1 MVIQGS
7 VLMELSAQTTDSIK
21 NIISHLSEV
30 IDKLQVHRIKIIT
43 NNRNLVISNI
53 WKLFSSI
60 NKIMELIS
68 MGPREILVK
77 RRP

>member
-7 VLMELSAQTTDSIK
+7 ILTALSAQTTDSIK

-60 NKIMELIS
+60 NQIMELLS

-77 RRP
+77 KRL